1 MKKLNP
7 VEMDLNEAID
17 IVFEALQ
24 CYSEDCISEDYRAQK
39 ELQEAW
45 YKIEDVLEGEKNA

>member
-17 IVFEALQ
+17 IVFEALK
-24 CYSEDCISEDYRAQK
+24 CYNEDCISEDYRAQK

>member
-1 MKKLNP
+1 MKKLKP

-17 IVFEALQ
+17 IVFEALK
-24 CYSEDCISEDYRAQK
+24 CYNEDCISEDYRAQN

-45 YKIEDVLEGEKNA
+45 YKIEDVLEGERNA